1 MPFRRGCGA
10 AGVGTGVMCLGEA
23 RLISVELRHRQG
35 SLRLRVEF
43 GLHAPWTVLFGP
55 SGSGKS
61 TVLRAIAGFVR
72 PDEGRIVLGPTEFGP
87 GERVLLSTAERVFV
101 PAHLRPVRSAGQAA
115 RLFPGMTVRGNLEYG
130 VGWRSHAG
138 DARAMVDEV
147 LELFRLTTLGERRPG
162 ELSGGERQRVSVA
175 RAVVSGVTFDGPG
188 RALLLLDEPFSGLD
202 AVLRDELAVAL
213 RVWLGRCETPVLSVS
228 HDVGEVFLLG
238 AEVIRMAEGE
248 VVEQGPAEVVLGE
261 ERERLLAGLRG

>member
-1 MPFRRGCGA
+1 
-10 AGVGTGVMCLGEA
+10 MCLGEA
-23 RLISVELRHRQG
+23 ELLSVELRHRQG
-35 SLRLRVEF
+35 SLRLHVEF
-43 GLHAPWTVLFGP
+43 ALSAAWTVLFGP

-61 TVLRAIAGFVR
+61 TVLRAIAGFVL
-72 PDEGRIVLGPTEFGP
+72 PDVARIVFRSTEFGP
-87 GERVLLSTAERVFV
+87 SERVLVSTAERVFM

-138 DARAMVDEV
+138 SHAGDGGEMVDEV
-147 LELFRLTTLGERRPG
+147 LGLFRLATLGERRPG

-175 RAVVSGVTFDGPG
+175 RAVVSAVTFDGPG

-213 RVWLGRCETPVLSVS
+213 REWLGRWKTPVLSVS

-248 VVEQGPAEVVLGE
+248 VVEQGPAEVVLGV